1 MFLRNQKSRMSAL
14 WAVLC
19 LMMGACLVVSAAS
32 NPPQIASGQK
42 AEVKGSI
49 VSRNGDLIKVKEQT
63 TGRVVIVN
71 LIDGTDSQGRALN
84 RRVDVKVLVNKGLA
98 ESM

>member
-1 MFLRNQKSRMSAL
+1 MFFRNQKSKMSAL

-19 LMMGACLVVSAAS
+19 LMMGACVIVSAAP

-49 VSRNGDLIKVKEQT
+49 VSRNGNWIKVKEQK
-63 TGRVVIVN
+63 TGRVVIVS
-71 LIDGTDSQGRALN
+71 LIDGSNYQGRALN
-84 RRVDVKVLVNKGLA
+84 RSVDVKVMVNKVLA

>member
-1 MFLRNQKSRMSAL
+1 MFFRNQKSKMLAL

-19 LMMGACLVVSAAS
+19 LLMGACVIVSAAP

-49 VSRNGDLIKVKEQT
+49 VSRNGNWIKVKEQKT
-63 TGRVVIVN
+63 STVVVVS
-71 LIDGTDSQGRALN
+71 LIDGSDSRGRASN